1 MKINTLTISLLFATQ
16 IILAQETIPAS
27 GGEASGN
34 GGSSSYTVGQI
45 VYTTNGTMSQG
56 VQYAYEFQTPSN
68 PLLTSVNLLASTY
81 PNPTSDFITLKISDS
96 TLKNLSYILF
106 DLNGKSIAIGEI
118 TNTETPINFQNS
130 TIGMYILKI
139 IQKQQTIKTFK
150 IIKK

>member
-1 MKINTLTISLLFATQ
+1 MKIKVFAVFLLFATT
-16 IILAQETIPAS
+16 IMLAQETIPAS

-34 GGSSSYTVGQI
+34 GGTSNYTIGQ
-45 VYTTNGTMSQG
+45 VFYTTNGSISHG
-56 VQYAYEFQTPSN
+56 VQHAYEFQTLSN
-68 PLLTSVNLLASTY
+68 SLLTSVNLIVSTY
-81 PNPTSDFITLKISDS
+81 PNPTSDFITLKIADS
-96 TLKNLSYILF
+96 TLENLSYALF

-130 TIGMYILKI
+130 AIGMYILKI